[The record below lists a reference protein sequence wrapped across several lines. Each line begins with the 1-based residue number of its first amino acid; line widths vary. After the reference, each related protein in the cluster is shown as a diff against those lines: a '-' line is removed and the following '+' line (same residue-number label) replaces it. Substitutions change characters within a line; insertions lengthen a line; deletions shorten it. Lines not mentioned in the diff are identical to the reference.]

1 VNRSK
6 LKPLI
11 LGALAAIGIGITLTL
26 QFRGWP
32 RVFETGSCGNSRKG
46 QPDCAPGSIS
56 VDVLTFF
63 SFFSMVGL
71 VLVVIYSIGKIGWKI
86 GYPSGAALLAI
97 GVAPGLLIFNAIH
110 GPVVPALDILW
121 KAPPDQQS
129 GLKAQGAWLQDDL
142 VIRARVDQVIAYDLA
157 TGATRWTYPIPGQQ
171 VLCAMSRGTDD
182 GTGLIAYADE
192 GKECAHLVAV
202 DLSTGRPRWERNIPA
217 ERLGG
222 HAVPDTIAVAADT
235 AVVKVSSEQVLGLG
249 LREGQARWALK
260 EDGNCRYESVV
271 ASADQAVVRVDC
283 PDKPPQ
289 IRALDAATGRTR
301 WQSPLQISG
310 TSANVELLSAVPP
323 VARIREGGARGRTMV
338 QAFDPTGRVTTV
350 YTANGDHDL
359 SLSTDGF
366 DAAPAR
372 RVFVADGK
380 LIGEV
385 DMPSGQGVA
394 AYDLADGRKLWTTK
408 LDNGV
413 ESLQVDGSRLLVL
426 GDRAATPDLTAVALA
441 TGKSTYLGAVRVSPL
456 ALDVALFA
464 SGNTYAIVAESVPT
478 PDYNAVVVARKP

>member
-32 RVFETGSCGNSRKG
+32 IVFETGSCGNSRKG

-202 DLSTGRPRWERNIPA
+202 DLTTGKPRWEQNIPA
-217 ERLGG
+217 ERLGSDT
-222 HAVPDTIAVAADT
+222 APDTIAVAAGT
-235 AVVKVSSEQVLGLG
+235 AVVVKVSTMQVLGLG
-249 LREGQARWALK
+249 LREGKARWTLK
-260 EDGNCRYESVV
+260 QEGDCRYEAV
-271 ASADQAVVRVDC
+271 AASGDQAIVLVNC
-283 PDKPPQ
+283 PAKPPQ
-289 IRALDAATGRTR
+289 IRALDAATGSTR

-310 TSANVELLSAVPP
+310 TSSNVRLLSAVPP
-323 VARIREGGARGRTMV
+323 VAGVREDGSRGRTMV
-338 QAFDPTGRVTTV
+338 QAFDSTGRPTTV
-350 YTANGDHDL
+350 YTANGNHNL
-359 SLSTDGF
+359 NFTNAGF

-426 GDRAATPDLTAVALA
+426 GARTIQPNLTAVALA
-441 TGKSTYLGAVRVSPL
+441 TGKSTNLGAIGISGL
-456 ALDVALFA
+456 AFDVALFG
-464 SGNTYAIVAESVPT
+464 SDNTYAIVAASAGRN
-478 PDYNAVVVARKP
+478 DNAVVVVKKP